1 MVVHKEC
8 LRVPPNANNF
18 ELFKGGGMEM
28 DEKLLA
34 CTIAWILV
42 ARGDNHATLMTEDLI
57 HIHVMK
63 ERVKIDWDT
72 CEVDNILKTKRLSDY
87 QILYAVFLTKVNK
100 HYEVDFTDE
109 KFKILISINKFDKGL
124 LSYMALVERDGR
136 WYYREEALE
145 PKIVA

>member
-1 MVVHKEC
+1 
-8 LRVPPNANNF
+8 
-18 ELFKGGGMEM
+18 M

-34 CTIAWILV
+34 CTIALILV